1 MKPVDFDYQK
11 VSSAKSALEVLN
23 VAEGVRKVISGGQSM
38 GPMLNLRLV
47 RPDVLV
53 DVTQAGELCE
63 VRDDGDA
70 ITYGAATRHAAFE
83 DALVP
88 DAAAGMMR
96 SVASGIAYRAVRN
109 RGTIGG
115 SLAHADPAAD
125 WVTTTVALDAGFTL
139 RSVKG
144 QRSVAAAAFFLG
156 AFTTALTEGELIESI
171 TVPKLSQGASWGY
184 YKICRK
190 VGEFADASA
199 AVVVD
204 AERRYCRVVM
214 GALDGAPVILE
225 GFADRL
231 AERGR
236 GALDDLKGAVHA
248 ALPEVSAVTLRQ
260 HEVAVRRAIEQVY
273 PS

>member
-1 MKPVDFDYQK
+1 MKPVDFDFEK
-11 VSSAKSALEVLN
+11 SSDIKSALETLGN
-23 VAEGVRKVISGGQSM
+23 GEDVRKVISGGQSM

-47 RPDVLV
+47 RPDMLV
-53 DVTQAGELCE
+53 DVTQVRELCD
-63 VRDDGDA
+63 VLDNGA
-70 ITYGAATRHAAFE
+70 SITYGAATRHAAFE
-83 DALVP
+83 DAVVP

-125 WVTTTVALDAGFTL
+125 WVTTTVALDAQFTL
-139 RSVKG
+139 RNKNG
-144 QRSVAAAAFFLG
+144 QRNVAASAFFLG
-156 AFTTALTEGELIESI
+156 AFTTALGEGEIIESV
-171 TVPKLSQGASWGY
+171 TVPKLTADAAWGY

-204 AERRYCRVVM
+204 PKRQYCRVVM

-225 GFADRL
+225 DFADTL
-231 AERGR
+231 ATRGR
-236 GALDDLKGAVHA
+236 DALADLKDIVHN
-248 ALPEVSAVTLRQ
+248 ALPDASPVAVRQ
-260 HEVAVRRAIEQVY
+260 HEVALRRAIEQVY

>member
-1 MKPVDFDYQK
+1 MKPVNFDYQK
-11 VSSAKSALEVLN
+11 AFSSKSALDVLN
-23 VAEGVRKVISGGQSM
+23 AGDGVCKVISGGQSM

-53 DVTQAGELCE
+53 DVTQASELCD
-63 VRDDGDA
+63 VRDEADA

-88 DAAAGMMR
+88 DAALGMMR

-125 WVTTTVALDAGFTL
+125 WVTTMVALDARFML
-139 RSVKG
+139 RSLKG
-144 QRSVAAAAFFLG
+144 QRAVAASAFFLG
-156 AFTTALTEGELIESI
+156 AFTNALAEGEIIESI
-171 TVPKLSQGASWGY
+171 TVPKLSQNASWGY

-190 VGEFADASA
+190 VGEFADASG

-214 GALDGAPVILE
+214 GALDGAPIILE

-236 GALDDLKGAVHA
+236 DAFDDLKSAVQG
-248 ALPEVSAVTLRQ
+248 ALPDASAVALRQ